1 MPSPG
6 IGIVCHRSTAVDHIH
21 PEVVT
26 GSPELRLDVIAA
38 GTDRHPP
45 CRNWRILTKLRMD
58 AAHATML
65 LRALLVLTHSEIAR

>member
-6 IGIVCHRSTAVDHIH
+6 IGIVG

-45 CRNWRILTKLRMD
+45 CRNWHILTKLRMD